1 MKTAQEMPTLRID
14 ENHKYFLGDE
24 NLLGVSEVLKD
35 NRLIDD
41 RWFDDESRDRG
52 HVVHEILAGVA
63 RGLTFDWDFL
73 DTELH
78 GWAKSGIGFLKE
90 LEADGAEI
98 LGVEEMRYHPLYRVA
113 GTIDLRVLD
122 ARGYES
128 IYDFK
133 TGKAPKITRFQIAA
147 YDMLLGPTANGK
159 PRKKAAVEV
168 QQDGSPAR
176 IIAYHGPEFYHDAN
190 RFLSFLNTTRDR
202 REFAPK
208 ES

>member
-1 MKTAQEMPTLRID
+1 VTAPELRLDDQHRYWIGT
-14 ENHKYFLGDE
+14 EELW
-24 NLLGVSEVLKD
+24 GVSAVLKD

-52 HVVHEILAGVA
+52 HVVHEVLAGAA
-63 RGLTFDWDFL
+63 RGLAFDWDFL

-78 GWAKSGIGFLKE
+78 GWVKSGIGFLKE
-90 LEADGAEI
+90 LEDDGVKI
-98 LGVEEMRYHPLYRVA
+98 IGIEEMRYHPLYRVA

-133 TGKAPKITRFQIAA
+133 TGKALKITRFQLAA
-147 YDMLLGPTANGK
+147 YDMILGPAANGK
-159 PRKKAAVEV
+159 PRKKAAIEI
-168 QQDGSPAR
+168 QQDGSRAKLVPYNA
-176 IIAYHGPEFYHDAN
+176 PEFYHDAN

-202 REFAPK
+202 REFAPR
-208 ES
+208 EQ